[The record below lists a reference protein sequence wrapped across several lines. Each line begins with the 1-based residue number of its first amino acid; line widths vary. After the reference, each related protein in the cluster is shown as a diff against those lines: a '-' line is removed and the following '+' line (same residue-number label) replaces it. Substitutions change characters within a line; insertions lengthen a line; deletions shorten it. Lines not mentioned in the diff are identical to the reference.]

1 METKT
6 VNLSVNSFYIP
17 ANCNKSNPS
26 SAYPAFKA
34 LSLWL
39 FEEEVGGF
47 AECHRRFDEFQR
59 RERLAYAAL
68 EEFFTDVLNEDVEE
82 MASIYDSYIEDNN
95 LWELYDKLGGDGGM
109 DDFTGFDQF
118 MLFHKPNCWMRED
131 E

>member
-6 VNLSVNSFYIP
+6 VNLSVNPFAIP

-26 SAYPAFKA
+26 PAYPAFKA

-39 FEEEVGGF
+39 FVEEVGGR
-47 AECHRRFDEFQR
+47 AERHRRFDEFQR
-59 RERLAYAAL
+59 REHLAYAAL
-68 EEFFTDVLNEDVEE
+68 EEFFTKVLREDVEE
-82 MASIYDSYIEDNN
+82 MGGIYDSYIEDNN

-109 DDFTGFDQF
+109 DDFTGFDEF
-118 MLFHKPNCWMRED
+118 MMFHKPGCWMPED